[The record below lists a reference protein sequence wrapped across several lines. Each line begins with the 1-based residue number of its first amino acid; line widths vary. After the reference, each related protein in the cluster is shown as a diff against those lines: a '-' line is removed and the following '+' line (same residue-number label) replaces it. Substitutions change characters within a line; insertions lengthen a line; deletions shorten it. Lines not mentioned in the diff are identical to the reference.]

1 MIFAANPPYVLD
13 NRIRLEGDL
22 FEDLITGLRGG
33 SVHGQQLPSVDLG
46 KNGTLRSMLIAH
58 GPKIKKGYVRD
69 KPINMIDIAPTIA
82 HILNIPPPKNSEGKI
97 IFDLF
102 Q

>member
-1 MIFAANPPYVLD
+1 M
-13 NRIRLEGDL
+13 

-58 GPKIKKGYVRD
+58 GPKIKKGYVKD